1 MLSRL
6 SLRSAINFK
15 KISPSIAGA
24 VRHTQ
29 TGPTEGP
36 ERDLVNF
43 PRPVRNEFPGKV
55 RYAFIPEEW
64 FDFFYKKTGV
74 TGPYVLGAG
83 LTTYLLSKEI
93 WVIQHDFYY
102 VPSMAIIIYLAVK
115 KGGPPLAK
123 YLDKE
128 IDKFEEEANAGRN
141 STVAA
146 YEAGIKSEEKAQ
158 WQAEGQK
165 VLFEAKRE
173 NVALQ
178 LEGIYR
184 ERAMQLYN
192 EVRKRLDYQLEI
204 DNIERRIAQKHM
216 VRWIV
221 SSVLKSI
228 TPQQEKDTLKKC
240 IVDLTSLAAKA

>member
-6 SLRSAINFK
+6 GVRSAINLK
-15 KISPSIAGA
+15 KVTSSVVGA
-24 VRHTQ
+24 VRQSQ
-29 TGPTEGP
+29 TGPKEGP

-43 PRPVRNEFPGKV
+43 PRPVRSEPGKV

-83 LTTYLLSKEI
+83 LTTYFLSKEI
-93 WVIQHDFYY
+93 WVMEHEFFY
-102 VPSMAIIIYLAVK
+102 VPSLAIIIYFAIK
-115 KGGPPLAK
+115 KGGGPVSK
-123 YLDKE
+123 YLDQE
-128 IDKFEEEANAGRN
+128 IDKFEEEVNAGKK
-141 STVAA
+141 SAVAL
-146 YEAGIKSEEKAQ
+146 YEDGIKFEEKAQ

-165 VLFEAKRE
+165 LLFEAKKE
-173 NVALQ
+173 NVLLQ
-178 LEGIYR
+178 LEAVYR

-192 EVRKRLDYQLEI
+192 EVKKRLDYQLEI

-240 IVDLTSLAAKA
+240 IVDLSSLAAKV